1 MARTC
6 IHIGKIWL
14 EGNNSI
20 NIQSRIRV
28 LVHCTSHCLLS
39 INQVSLQSQ
48 TSIQYEKWLSG
59 EDNSIKI
66 QVTIMVLVHCPSA
79 HCHLSIN
86 QVSLQSQTSI
96 QYEKWLSGEDNSIQI
111 QVTLTVLVHFPSA
124 HCHLSINQVWI
135 QLNPIKLINRG
146 CFICLSKVQDFVLG
160 LPTTRGCYFKGI

>member
-28 LVHCTSHCLLS
+28 LVYCTSHCLLS

-86 QVSLQSQTSI
+86 QFSFQSQTSI
-96 QYEKWLSGEDNSIQI
+96 RYEKWLLGEITQYKY
-111 QVTLTVLVHFPSA
+111 
-124 HCHLSINQVWI
+124 
-135 QLNPIKLINRG
+135 KLRLRFL
-146 CFICLSKVQDFVLG
+146 CTS
-160 LPTTRGCYFKGI
+160 LPLIAIYL